1 MPFCLQMAVSYDR
14 SHFDGPCF
22 EHSVELHDSLSDF
35 YNEQLLSTLGQC
47 PARKQLS
54 QPLRFRLCG

>member
-1 MPFCLQMAVSYDR
+1 MPFCLQILCWRQYPYDR

-35 YNEQLLSTLGQC
+35 YNEQLLSTLEQGII
-47 PARKQLS
+47 KLS
-54 QPLRFRLCG
+54 VEIF